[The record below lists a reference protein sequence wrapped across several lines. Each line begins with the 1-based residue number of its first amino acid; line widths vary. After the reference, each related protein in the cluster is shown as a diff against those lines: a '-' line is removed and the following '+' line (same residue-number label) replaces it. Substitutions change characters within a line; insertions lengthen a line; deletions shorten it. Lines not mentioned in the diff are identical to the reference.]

1 MNFLLVYIVKIQ
13 FTRNTI
19 PNAITPYT
27 IKPRNI
33 FLICFKKNICTTSKW
48 VPGILANQL
57 RFHGF
62 LSIKILQITNGTKK
76 KKIDA
81 YLMKK
86 RLTLALSVTQIL
98 QLHNICYKGSI
109 HLIKKHLI
117 TLHFLHCLIN
127 QELPIY
133 LFLSHIFSITKQTQ
147 NAIFQNQPNKP
158 TFSLSFLV
166 FSETKQG
173 V

>member
-1 MNFLLVYIVKIQ
+1 MKVKKVVPCL
-13 FTRNTI
+13 F
-19 PNAITPYT
+19 
-27 IKPRNI
+27 I
-33 FLICFKKNICTTSKW
+33 FLRKVKTTKFKWRQKPNNVNMYNLKMGTWDFGKPSQISWFFQHQNIANLKRHQEEEDWCIPEEEEANSNSVRDSDFAIAQLCHKW
-48 VPGILANQL
+48 
-57 RFHGF
+57 
-62 LSIKILQITNGTKK
+62 
-76 KKIDA
+76 
-81 YLMKK
+81 
-86 RLTLALSVTQIL
+86 
-98 QLHNICYKGSI
+98 SI

-127 QELPIY
+127 QESPIY

-147 NAIFQNQPNKP
+147 NAIFQNQPNIP